1 MPLAQYTQLS
11 GATMGVPTARS
22 VSLNASNSAILRNGG
37 FIAWFNPAATV
48 DSVSPLS
55 IPDAVGKDWRFNSLS
70 PGESPGV
77 TTLTGLK
84 AYSFDGT
91 NDAVDLI
98 NINGGAAQNVIPLA
112 ASYSVIMVVRPD
124 NLTGNQGIIGA
135 TTSNGTGI
143 RVRLMPS
150 GEIRAYHGATEVSGT
165 VALTGNTRLSAGQT
179 SIVAMSYDATA
190 DTLAAWVD
198 GQKGAGVGSAPP
210 DLNDGTLQIG
220 NYEYGSHDHFDGFV
234 GDVFVLDWAL
244 QDAAHAARRVNLL
257 SAIASKWSVTLL
269 A

>member
-1 MPLAQYTQLS
+1 M
-11 GATMGVPTARS
+11 
-22 VSLNASNSAILRNGG
+22 
-37 FIAWFNPAATV
+37 
-48 DSVSPLS
+48 SPLS

-77 TTLTGLK
+77 ATLTGLK

-112 ASYSVIMVVRPD
+112 ASYSVVMAVRPD

-135 TTSNGTGI
+135 TTANGTGI

-150 GEIRAYHGATEVSGT
+150 GEIRAYHGATEVNGT
-165 VALTGNTRLSAGQT
+165 VALHRHGNTGTRLSAGQT

-198 GQKGAGVGSAPP
+198 GQKGTGVGSAPP

-244 QDAAHAARRVNLL
+244 QDAAHAARRVNMLA
-257 SAIASKWSVTLL
+257 AIASKWSVTLVS
-269 A
+269 